1 MSHLR
6 IYFIWGFQLLVICR
20 GFIAFAFAFAFVVF
34 IAFGLLLCTSGIHLV
49 KWNVPGQWFALNC
62 VDYFSFLTREERKKI
77 LGFFFSLNKNCLTLE
92 MLLQFVWRF
101 RGCLGE
107 GEYKNLTLPDLNVC
121 FQVKVW
127 FQNRRMK
134 WRHSKEAQ
142 AQKDKEKDEKGE
154 KSLSES
160 GGREPKEP
168 LESECESE
176 GGSDCE
182 SDEAGEESADGHL
195 DISEHNKPSV
205 IMSGS
210 APASS
215 TETVAT
221 VTDTAASQVLI
232 WGRI

>member
-1 MSHLR
+1 
-6 IYFIWGFQLLVICR
+6 
-20 GFIAFAFAFAFVVF
+20 
-34 IAFGLLLCTSGIHLV
+34 
-49 KWNVPGQWFALNC
+49 
-62 VDYFSFLTREERKKI
+62 
-77 LGFFFSLNKNCLTLE
+77 
-92 MLLQFVWRF
+92 
-101 RGCLGE
+101 
-107 GEYKNLTLPDLNVC
+107 
-121 FQVKVW
+121 
-127 FQNRRMK
+127 MK

-176 GGSDCE
+176 GRSDCE

-215 TETVAT
+215 TETAA
-221 VTDTAASQVLI
+221 TDTAASQVLI
-232 WGRI
+232 WGRRAYLGHEQSLEEREFINFFLTEERQYVQTPRKQYHFPLLWWRS